1 VKPQDR
7 WYRQHRKGF
16 GCKTPSAEVCWC
28 NVCVEM
34 EQAWEEAMQAAKGA
48 IDEVRHPVS
57 VRREQ
62 KPEEDD

>member
-1 VKPQDR
+1 
-7 WYRQHRKGF
+7 
-16 GCKTPSAEVCWC
+16 
-28 NVCVEM
+28 M